1 MHTKLERY
9 VNDGFMTE
17 GQAQYIEGAIE
28 RGETLIASGHR
39 SAGIRNLMAAVMS
52 MVMEKHSSTKVKDAK
67 DTESDTKY
75 LLIPAFAED
84 TFLDTL
90 QAAFNRKGQSLVT
103 MKDPDHPYSV
113 IKMMTVAYKTMADP
127 EKVVN
132 LMECNKIDGEPKLIK
147 FSKMTYNEKG
157 KVVREDK
164 EVMA

>member
-28 RGETLIASGHR
+28 RCETLIASGHR
-39 SAGIRNLMAAVMS
+39 SSGIRKLMSAVMS

-90 QAAFNRKGQSLVT
+90 QAAFNR
-103 MKDPDHPYSV
+103 
-113 IKMMTVAYKTMADP
+113 
-127 EKVVN
+127 
-132 LMECNKIDGEPKLIK
+132 
-147 FSKMTYNEKG
+147 
-157 KVVREDK
+157 
-164 EVMA
+164 